1 MVAFDGVSE
10 RRALLARTRQETSRS
25 KTAASRRRARAT
37 RPQLASAPA
46 RLSQREVLLDE
57 AARQFNARGIAATSV
72 DQVAKRVGL
81 TRAAVYY
88 YVKDSED
95 LVFQCYL
102 RACQLTAEDLAQ
114 AHAHGQ
120 DDLERIKEF
129 VRRALAPERPQ
140 AAVVSE
146 IAYLSDAR
154 RTVIEAE
161 HGRNIAALEGFVR
174 DGIRAGTIRECDAH
188 VTAQAIFG
196 IVSWIVLS
204 PGWVGTGGDAAFA
217 LRMSEA
223 VVDHLEH
230 GLAASAATP
239 FLCRIDVK
247 TLASAPANMFDREHA
262 AAMKV
267 EQLLETAS
275 RLFNERG
282 LDGASLDQIAAALG
296 ATKGAL
302 YHYFSDKRELIL
314 RCYERSAALD
324 EKMTD
329 LAEHSGTT
337 GLERGMIGLHLNV
350 QAQVAG
356 PSPLV
361 PMIGFESIA
370 PGPRK
375 ALQGRLAQLHRR
387 FTDMGH
393 QGIADGSN
401 RRCDVDAIALA
412 GAGMFGWIP
421 KWLPAN
427 AAARRWEIAD
437 QMVDLSRLGLKPR

>member
-1 MVAFDGVSE
+1 MSE
-10 RRALLARTRQETSRS
+10 QREQPGRKKKPAGRRRTR
-25 KTAASRRRARAT
+25 AP
-37 RPQLASAPA
+37 RPQLAAAPPRA
-46 RLSQREVLLDE
+46 SQRETLLDE
-57 AARQFNARGIAATSV
+57 AAREFNARGIAATAV
-72 DQVAKRVGL
+72 NQVAKRVGL

-102 RACQLTAEDLAQ
+102 RACQLTADDL
-114 AHAHGQ
+114 AHAHEEGK
-120 DDLERIKEF
+120 DDVGRITGF

-146 IAYLSDAR
+146 IAYLSDAK
-154 RTVIEAE
+154 RTIIETE
-161 HGRNIAALEGFVR
+161 HGRNIAALESLVR
-174 DGIRAGTIRECDAH
+174 SGIRAGTIRECDAH
-188 VTAQAIFG
+188 VVAQAIFG

-204 PGWVGTGGDAAFA
+204 PGWVGQGGDAAFA
-217 LRMSEA
+217 LRMADA

-230 GLAASAATP
+230 GLAGTPAAA
-239 FLCRIDVK
+239 FSCRIDVK
-247 TLASAPANMFDREHA
+247 SLASAPANMFDREHA

-267 EQLLETAS
+267 EQVLETAA

-302 YHYFSDKRELIL
+302 YHYFADKRELIL

-324 EKMTD
+324 ERMTD
-329 LAEHSGTT
+329 LAEHSGSN
-337 GLERGMIGLHLNV
+337 GHERGMIGLHLNV
-350 QAQVAG
+350 QAQVGG

-361 PMIGFESIA
+361 PLIGFESIA
-370 PGPRK
+370 PGPRR
-375 ALQGRLAQLHRR
+375 ALQKRLAQLHWR
-387 FTDMGH
+387 FTEMGR

-421 KWLPAN
+421 KWLPAGD
-427 AAARRWEIAD
+427 AARRWEIAD
-437 QMVDLSRLGLKPR
+437 QMVELSRLGLRPR

>member
-1 MVAFDGVSE
+1 
-10 RRALLARTRQETSRS
+10 
-25 KTAASRRRARAT
+25 
-37 RPQLASAPA
+37 
-46 RLSQREVLLDE
+46 
-57 AARQFNARGIAATSV
+57 
-72 DQVAKRVGL
+72 
-81 TRAAVYY
+81 
-88 YVKDSED
+88 
-95 LVFQCYL
+95 
-102 RACQLTAEDLAQ
+102 
-114 AHAHGQ
+114 
-120 DDLERIKEF
+120 

-146 IAYLSDAR
+146 ILYLSDAK
-154 RTVIEAE
+154 RTVVEAE

-174 DGIRAGTIRECDAH
+174 TGIRAGTIRECDAH
-188 VTAQAIFG
+188 VAAQAIFG
-196 IVSWIVLS
+196 IVSWITLS
-204 PGWVGTGGDAAFA
+204 PGWVGKGGDAAFA
-217 LRMSEA
+217 LRMADA

-230 GLAASAATP
+230 GLAPSPAPP
-239 FLCRIDVK
+239 FSCRIDVRS
-247 TLASAPANMFDREHA
+247 LVSAPANMFDREHA

-282 LDGASLDQIAAALG
+282 LDGASLEQIAAALG

-302 YHYFSDKRELIL
+302 YHYFADKRELIL

-329 LAEHSGTT
+329 LAERSGSN
-337 GLERGMIGLHLNV
+337 GHERGMIGLHLNV

-361 PMIGFESIA
+361 PLIGFESIA

-375 ALQGRLAQLHRR
+375 ALQKRLAQLHWR
-387 FTDMGH
+387 FTEMGR

-412 GAGMFGWIP
+412 GAGIFGWIP
-421 KWLPAN
+421 KWLPAS
-427 AAARRWEIAD
+427 AAERRWEIAD
-437 QMVDLSRLGLKPR
+437 QMVDLSRLGLRPR

>member
-1 MVAFDGVSE
+1 MP
-10 RRALLARTRQETSRS
+10 RSRC
-25 KTAASRRRARAT
+25 ACRRRSSIISSTGSRAR
-37 RPQLASAPA
+37 P
-46 RLSQREVLLDE
+46 
-57 AARQFNARGIAATSV
+57 
-72 DQVAKRVGL
+72 
-81 TRAAVYY
+81 RA
-88 YVKDSED
+88 
-95 LVFQCYL
+95 
-102 RACQLTAEDLAQ
+102 
-114 AHAHGQ
+114 
-120 DDLERIKEF
+120 
-129 VRRALAPERPQ
+129 
-140 AAVVSE
+140 
-146 IAYLSDAR
+146 
-154 RTVIEAE
+154 
-161 HGRNIAALEGFVR
+161 
-174 DGIRAGTIRECDAH
+174 
-188 VTAQAIFG
+188 
-196 IVSWIVLS
+196 
-204 PGWVGTGGDAAFA
+204 
-217 LRMSEA
+217 
-223 VVDHLEH
+223 
-230 GLAASAATP
+230 P

-247 TLASAPANMFDREHA
+247 TLTSAPANMFDREHA

-267 EQLLETAS
+267 EQVLETAS

-329 LAEHSGTT
+329 LAERSGTT

-361 PMIGFESIA
+361 PLIGFESIA

-375 ALQGRLAQLHRR
+375 ALQSRLAQLHRR
-387 FTDMGH
+387 FTDMGR

-421 KWLPAN
+421 KWLPADARRAPLGDRRPDGRPVAAG
-427 AAARRWEIAD
+427 AAAR
-437 QMVDLSRLGLKPR
+437 

>member
-1 MVAFDGVSE
+1 MSE
-10 RRALLARTRQETSRS
+10 QRKQAGRDNP
-25 KTAASRRRARAT
+25 AAGRRRARAG
-37 RPQLASAPA
+37 RPRLASAPPQPT
-46 RLSQREVLLDE
+46 RREVLLDE
-57 AARQFNARGIAATSV
+57 AARQFNARGIAATGV
-72 DQVAKRVGL
+72 NQVARQVGL

-102 RACQLTAEDLAQ
+102 RACQLTADDL
-114 AHAHGQ
+114 AHAHEQ
-120 DDLERIKEF
+120 SKDDVGRIAAF

-146 IAYLSDAR
+146 IAYLSAAQ
-154 RTVIEAE
+154 RTVIETE

-174 DGIRAGTIRECDAH
+174 NGIRAGTIRDCDAH
-188 VTAQAIFG
+188 VVAQAIFG

-204 PGWVGTGGDAAFA
+204 PGWVGKGGDAAFA
-217 LRMSEA
+217 LRMADA

-230 GLAASAATP
+230 GLARSPAPP
-239 FLCRIDVK
+239 FNCRIDVK
-247 TLASAPANMFDREHA
+247 SLVSAPANMFDREHA
-262 AAMKV
+262 AALKV

-282 LDGASLDQIAAALG
+282 LDGTSLEQIAAALG

-302 YHYFSDKRELIL
+302 YHYFADKRELIL

-329 LAEHSGTT
+329 LAERSGGT
-337 GLERGMIGLHLNV
+337 GHDRGMIGLHLNV

-361 PMIGFESIA
+361 PLIGFESIA
-370 PGPRK
+370 AGPRK
-375 ALQGRLAQLHRR
+375 ALQKRLAQLHVR
-387 FTDMGH
+387 FTEMGR

-401 RRCDVDAIALA
+401 RQCDVDAIALA

-421 KWLPAN
+421 KWLPAG
-427 AAARRWEIAD
+427 ASERRWEIAD
-437 QMVDLSRLGLKPR
+437 EMVDLSRLGLRSR

>member
-1 MVAFDGVSE
+1 MSGQRE
-10 RRALLARTRQETSRS
+10 QQGRK
-25 KTAASRRRARAT
+25 KTAAGRRRTRT
-37 RPQLASAPA
+37 SRPQLATAPA
-46 RLSQREVLLDE
+46 RPSQRELLLDE
-57 AARQFNARGIAATSV
+57 AALQFNARGIAATPV
-72 DQVAKRVGL
+72 NHVAKRVGL

-102 RACQLTAEDLAQ
+102 RACQLTADDLAQ
-114 AHAHGQ
+114 AHEQ
-120 DDLERIKEF
+120 SKDDLGRISSF
-129 VRRALAPERPQ
+129 VRRALAPERPP

-146 IAYLSDAR
+146 IAYLS
-154 RTVIEAE
+154 EAKRALVETE
-161 HGRNIAALEGFVR
+161 HGRNIAALESFLR
-174 DGIRAGTIRECDAH
+174 EGIRAGTVRDCDTH
-188 VTAQAIFG
+188 VVAQAIFG

-204 PGWVGTGGDAAFA
+204 PGWVGQGSDAAFA
-217 LRMSEA
+217 LRMADA

-230 GLAASAATP
+230 GLASEPAPP
-239 FLCRIDVK
+239 FSCRIDVK
-247 TLASAPANMFDREHA
+247 SLVDTPLNMFDREHA
-262 AAMKV
+262 AAMKT

-329 LAEHSGTT
+329 LAERSGST
-337 GLERGMIGLHLNV
+337 GHERGMIGLHLNV

-361 PMIGFESIA
+361 PLIGLESIA

-375 ALQGRLAQLHRR
+375 ALQKRLAQLHRR
-387 FTDMGH
+387 FTEMGR
-393 QGIADGSN
+393 QGIVDGSN
-401 RRCDVDAIALA
+401 RSCDVDAIALA

-421 KWLPAN
+421 KWLPAG
-427 AAARRWEIAD
+427 AAQRRWEIAD
-437 QMVDLSRLGLKPR
+437 QMVELSRLGLRPRK

>member
-1 MVAFDGVSE
+1 LHSKLSDHLEGNVPK
-10 RRALLARTRQETSRS
+10 AREQKDRS
-25 KTAASRRRARAT
+25 KTAAGRRRARLA
-37 RPQLASAPA
+37 RPRLASAPA
-46 RLSQREVLLDE
+46 RPTQREILLDE

-72 DQVAKRVGL
+72 NQVAKRVGL

-88 YVKDSED
+88 YVKDGED

-102 RACQLTAEDLAQ
+102 RACQLTADDLA
-114 AHAHGQ
+114 HGHEHGK

-129 VRRALAPERPQ
+129 VRRALAPERPP

-146 IAYLSDAR
+146 IAYLSDAQ

-174 DGIRAGTIRECDAH
+174 DGIRAGTIRECDPH

-204 PGWVGTGGDAAFA
+204 PGWVGKGGDAAFA
-217 LRMSEA
+217 LRMAEA

-230 GLAASAATP
+230 GLAARPTAP

-247 TLASAPANMFDREHA
+247 TLVSAPANMFDREHA
-262 AAMKV
+262 AAMKI
-267 EQLLETAS
+267 EQVLETAS

-282 LDGASLDQIAAALG
+282 LDGVSLDQIAAALG

-302 YHYFSDKRELIL
+302 YHYFSDKRELVL
-314 RCYERSAALD
+314 RCYERSADLD
-324 EKMTD
+324 EKMAD
-329 LAEHSGTT
+329 LAERSGTT

-361 PMIGFESIA
+361 PLIGLESIA

-375 ALQGRLAQLHRR
+375 ALQSRLALLHFR
-387 FTDMGH
+387 FTQMGH

-421 KWLPAN
+421 KWLPAS

-437 QMVDLSRLGLKPR
+437 QMVDLSRLGLRPR

>member
-1 MVAFDGVSE
+1 MTKARE
-10 RRALLARTRQETSRS
+10 RSSTSKAAAGRRRTR
-25 KTAASRRRARAT
+25 AA

-46 RLSQREVLLDE
+46 RPTQREVLLDE
-57 AARQFNARGIAATSV
+57 AAQQFNARGIAATAV
-72 DQVAKRVGL
+72 NQVAKRVGL

-95 LVFQCYL
+95 LVFQCYQ
-102 RACQLTAEDLAQ
+102 RACQLTADDL
-114 AHAHGQ
+114 AHAHEQ
-120 DDLERIKEF
+120 SKDDVGRIAAF

-140 AAVVSE
+140 VAVVSE
-146 IAYLSDAR
+146 IAYLSDAK
-154 RTVIEAE
+154 RTLIETE
-161 HGRNIAALEGFVR
+161 HGRNIAALENFVR
-174 DGIRAGTIRECDAH
+174 SGIRAGTIRECDAH
-188 VTAQAIFG
+188 VVAQAIFG

-204 PGWVGTGGDAAFA
+204 PGWVGKGGDAASA
-217 LRMSEA
+217 LRMA
-223 VVDHLEH
+223 DAIVDHLEH
-230 GLAASAATP
+230 GLARTPAAP
-239 FLCRIDVK
+239 FSCRIDVK
-247 TLASAPANMFDREHA
+247 SLTSAPANMFDREHA
-262 AAMKV
+262 AAMKI
-267 EQLLETAS
+267 EQVLETAS

-329 LAEHSGTT
+329 LAEHSGGT

-361 PMIGFESIA
+361 PLIGFESIA

-375 ALQGRLAQLHRR
+375 ALQKRLAQLHWR
-387 FTDMGH
+387 FTEMGR

-412 GAGMFGWIP
+412 GAGIFGWIP
-421 KWLPAN
+421 KWLPAS

-437 QMVDLSRLGLKPR
+437 QMVELSRLGLRPR

>member
-1 MVAFDGVSE
+1 MSGQGKQQGKNKS
-10 RRALLARTRQETSRS
+10 
-25 KTAASRRRARAT
+25 AASRRRVRTA
-37 RPQLASAPA
+37 RPQLATAPA
-46 RLSQREVLLDE
+46 RPTQREALLDE
-57 AARQFNARGIAATSV
+57 AARQFNARGIAATAV
-72 DQVAKRVGL
+72 NQVAKRVGL

-102 RACQLTAEDLAQ
+102 RACQLTADDL
-114 AHAHGQ
+114 AHAHEDGK
-120 DDLERIKEF
+120 DDVGRITAF

-146 IAYLSDAR
+146 IAYLSAAK
-154 RTVIEAE
+154 RTVIESE
-161 HGRNIAALEGFVR
+161 HGRNISALESFVR
-174 DGIRAGTIRECDAH
+174 SGIRAGTIRDCDAH
-188 VTAQAIFG
+188 VVAQAIFG

-204 PGWVGTGGDAAFA
+204 PGWVGKGGDAAFA
-217 LRMSEA
+217 LRMA
-223 VVDHLEH
+223 DAIVDHLEH
-230 GLAASAATP
+230 GLANSPALP
-239 FLCRIDVK
+239 FNCRIDVRS
-247 TLASAPANMFDREHA
+247 LVGAPVNMFDREHA
-262 AAMKV
+262 AALKV

-302 YHYFSDKRELIL
+302 YHYFADKRELIL
-314 RCYERSAALD
+314 RCYERSAGLD
-324 EKMTD
+324 EKITD
-329 LAEHSGTT
+329 LAERSGRT

-350 QAQVAG
+350 QAQVVG

-361 PMIGFESIA
+361 PLIGFESIA

-375 ALQGRLAQLHRR
+375 ALQTRLARLHSR
-387 FTDMGH
+387 FTTMGRE
-393 QGIADGSN
+393 GIDDGSN

-421 KWLPAN
+421 KWLPAS
-427 AAARRWEIAD
+427 AAERRWEIAD
-437 QMVDLSRLGLKPR
+437 QMVDLSRLGLRPR

>member
-1 MVAFDGVSE
+1 MARARE
-10 RRALLARTRQETSRS
+10 RNSRNP
-25 KTAASRRRARAT
+25 AAGGRRGPRAT
-37 RPQLASAPA
+37 RPQLATAPA
-46 RLSQREVLLDE
+46 RPSQRELLLDE

-72 DQVAKRVGL
+72 NQVAKRVGL

-102 RACQLTAEDLAQ
+102 RACQLTADDL
-114 AHAHGQ
+114 AHAHEQGK
-120 DDLERIKEF
+120 DDVGRITAF
-129 VRRALAPERPQ
+129 VRRALAPERPP

-146 IAYLSDAR
+146 IAYLSDAKR
-154 RTVIEAE
+154 ALVEAE
-161 HGRNIAALEGFVR
+161 HGRNIAALESFVR
-174 DGIRAGTIRECDAH
+174 DGIRAGTVRDCDAH
-188 VTAQAIFG
+188 VVAQAIFG

-204 PGWVGTGGDAAFA
+204 PGWVGQGSDAAFA
-217 LRMSEA
+217 LRMADA
-223 VVDHLEH
+223 VVDHLEN
-230 GLAASAATP
+230 GLASSPAQP
-239 FLCRIDVK
+239 FSCRIDVK
-247 TLASAPANMFDREHA
+247 SLITAPANMFDREHA
-262 AAMKV
+262 AAMKI

-329 LAEHSGTT
+329 LAEHSGIT
-337 GLERGMIGLHLNV
+337 GHERGMIGLHLNV

-361 PMIGFESIA
+361 PLIGFESIA

-375 ALQGRLAQLHRR
+375 ALQKRLAQLHVR
-387 FTDMGH
+387 FTEMGR
-393 QGIADGSN
+393 QGVADGSN
-401 RRCDVDAIALA
+401 RNCDVDAIALA
-412 GAGMFGWIP
+412 GAGIFGWIP
-421 KWLPAN
+421 KWLPAG
-427 AAARRWEIAD
+427 AAERRWEIAD
-437 QMVDLSRLGLKPR
+437 QMVELSRLGLRPRR

>member
-1 MVAFDGVSE
+1 MA
-10 RRALLARTRQETSRS
+10 RAREQQGRNR
-25 KTAASRRRARAT
+25 AAAGRRRARAG

-46 RLSQREVLLDE
+46 RPTQREVLLDE
-57 AARQFNARGIAATSV
+57 AARQFNARGIAATAV
-72 DQVAKRVGL
+72 NQVAKRVGL

-102 RACQLTAEDLAQ
+102 RACQLTADDL
-114 AHAHGQ
+114 AHAHEDGK
-120 DDLERIKEF
+120 DDVGRISAF

-146 IAYLSDAR
+146 IAYLSDAK
-154 RTVIEAE
+154 RTVVEAE
-161 HGRNIAALEGFVR
+161 HGRNIAALESFVR
-174 DGIRAGTIRECDAH
+174 SGIRAGTIRECDAH
-188 VTAQAIFG
+188 VVAQAIFG

-204 PGWVGTGGDAAFA
+204 PGWVGKGGDAAFA
-217 LRMSEA
+217 LRMADA

-230 GLAASAATP
+230 GLARSPAPP
-239 FLCRIDVK
+239 FSCRIDVK
-247 TLASAPANMFDREHA
+247 SLVSSPANMFDREHA

-267 EQLLETAS
+267 DQLLETAS

-314 RCYERSAALD
+314 SCYERSAALD

-329 LAEHSGTT
+329 LAERSGST
-337 GLERGMIGLHLNV
+337 GHERGMIGLHLNV

-361 PMIGFESIA
+361 PLIGFESIA

-375 ALQGRLAQLHRR
+375 ALQKRLAQLHWR
-387 FTDMGH
+387 FTEMGR

-401 RRCDVDAIALA
+401 RQCDVDAIALA
-412 GAGMFGWIP
+412 GAGIFGWIP
-421 KWLPAN
+421 KWLPAS
-427 AAARRWEIAD
+427 AAERRWEIAD
-437 QMVDLSRLGLKPR
+437 QMVELSRLGLRPR

>member
-1 MVAFDGVSE
+1 MSG
-10 RRALLARTRQETSRS
+10 QGKQQGKS
-25 KTAASRRRARAT
+25 KSAASRRRVRAAP
-37 RPQLASAPA
+37 RPQLATVPA
-46 RLSQREVLLDE
+46 RPTQREVLLDE
-57 AARQFNARGIAATSV
+57 AARQFNARGIAATAV
-72 DQVAKRVGL
+72 NQVAKRVGL

-102 RACQLTAEDLAQ
+102 RACQLTADDL
-114 AHAHGQ
+114 AHAHEDGK
-120 DDLERIKEF
+120 DDVGRITAF

-146 IAYLSDAR
+146 IAYLSEAKR
-154 RTVIEAE
+154 SVIESE
-161 HGRNIAALEGFVR
+161 HGRNIAALESFVR
-174 DGIRAGTIRECDAH
+174 SGIRAGTIRDCDAH
-188 VTAQAIFG
+188 VVAQAIFG

-204 PGWVGTGGDAAFA
+204 PGWVGKGGDAAFA
-217 LRMSEA
+217 LRMA
-223 VVDHLEH
+223 DAIVDHLEH
-230 GLAASAATP
+230 GLASSPTP
-239 FLCRIDVK
+239 PFNCRIDVRS
-247 TLASAPANMFDREHA
+247 LVSAPVNMFDREHA
-262 AAMKV
+262 AALKV

-275 RLFNERG
+275 RMFNERG

-302 YHYFSDKRELIL
+302 YHYFADKRELIL

-324 EKMTD
+324 EKITD
-329 LAEHSGTT
+329 LAEGRGST

-361 PMIGFESIA
+361 PLIGFESIA

-375 ALQGRLAQLHRR
+375 ALQIRLARLHSR
-387 FTDMGH
+387 FTAMGRE
-393 QGIADGSN
+393 GIVDGSN
-401 RRCDVDAIALA
+401 RQCDVDAIALA

-421 KWLPAN
+421 KWL
-427 AAARRWEIAD
+427 AASAAERRWEIAD
-437 QMVDLSRLGLKPR
+437 QMVDLSRLGLRPR

>member
-1 MVAFDGVSE
+1 MAKTRE
-10 RRALLARTRQETSRS
+10 RSSRGSATAGRRRTR
-25 KTAASRRRARAT
+25 AG

-46 RLSQREVLLDE
+46 RPTQRESLLDE
-57 AARQFNARGIAATSV
+57 AARQFNARGIAAIAV
-72 DQVAKRVGL
+72 NQVAKRVGL

-95 LVFQCYL
+95 LVFQCYQ
-102 RACQLTAEDLAQ
+102 RACQLTADDLA
-114 AHAHGQ
+114 HAYEQ
-120 DDLERIKEF
+120 SKDDVGRIAAF

-140 AAVVSE
+140 VAVVSE
-146 IAYLSDAR
+146 IAYLSDAK
-154 RTVIEAE
+154 RTLVEAE
-161 HGRNIAALEGFVR
+161 HGRNIAALENFVR
-174 DGIRAGTIRECDAH
+174 NGIRAGTIRECDAH
-188 VTAQAIFG
+188 VVAQAIFG

-204 PGWVGTGGDAAFA
+204 PGWVGKGADAASA
-217 LRMSEA
+217 LRMA
-223 VVDHLEH
+223 DAIVDHLEH
-230 GLAASAATP
+230 GLARSPAAP
-239 FLCRIDVK
+239 FRCTIDVK
-247 TLASAPANMFDREHA
+247 SLSAAPANMFDREHA
-262 AAMKV
+262 AAMKI
-267 EQLLETAS
+267 EQVLETAS

-302 YHYFSDKRELIL
+302 YHYFSDKRELVL
-314 RCYERSAALD
+314 RCYERSASLD
-324 EKMTD
+324 EKFAD
-329 LAEHSGTT
+329 LAERGGST

-361 PMIGFESIA
+361 PLIGFESIA
-370 PGPRK
+370 PAPRK
-375 ALQGRLAQLHRR
+375 ALQKRLAKLHWR
-387 FTDMGH
+387 FTEMGR

-421 KWLPAN
+421 KWLPAS

-437 QMVDLSRLGLKPR
+437 QMVELSRLGLRPR

>member
-1 MVAFDGVSE
+1 LHPAVSDDLE
-10 RRALLARTRQETSRS
+10 SKLPKAREQQDRS
-25 KTAASRRRARAT
+25 KTAAGRRRARAA

-46 RLSQREVLLDE
+46 RPTQREALLDE

-72 DQVAKRVGL
+72 NQVAKRVGL

-88 YVKDSED
+88 YVKDGED

-102 RACQLTAEDLAQ
+102 RACQLTADDLAR
-114 AHAHGQ
+114 AHEHGK

-129 VRRALAPERPQ
+129 VRRALAPERPP

-146 IAYLSDAR
+146 IAYLSDAK
-154 RTVIEAE
+154 RTVIEAA
-161 HGRNIAALEGFVR
+161 HGRNIAALEQFVSA
-174 DGIRAGTIRECDAH
+174 GIRAQTIRECDPH

-204 PGWVGTGGDAAFA
+204 PGWVGKGGDAAFA
-217 LRMSEA
+217 LRMAEA

-230 GLAASAATP
+230 GLAASPTAP

-247 TLASAPANMFDREHA
+247 TLVSTPANMFDREHA

-302 YHYFSDKRELIL
+302 YHYFSDKRELVL
-314 RCYERSAALD
+314 RCYERSADLD

-329 LAEHSGTT
+329 LAERSGST

-361 PMIGFESIA
+361 PLIGFESIA

-375 ALQGRLAQLHRR
+375 ALQSRLAQLHRR
-387 FTDMGH
+387 FTEMGH

-421 KWLPAN
+421 KWLPAS

-437 QMVDLSRLGLKPR
+437 QMVDLSRLGLRPR

>member
-1 MVAFDGVSE
+1 MSGQRE
-10 RRALLARTRQETSRS
+10 HQGGK
-25 KTAASRRRARAT
+25 KTAARSRRTRAP

-46 RLSQREVLLDE
+46 RPSQREVLLDE

-72 DQVAKRVGL
+72 NQVAKRVGL

-88 YVKDSED
+88 YVKDGED

-102 RACQLTAEDLAQ
+102 RACQLTADDL
-114 AHAHGQ
+114 AHAHEHGT

-146 IAYLSDAR
+146 IAYLSDAK
-154 RTVIEAE
+154 RTVVEAE
-161 HGRNIAALEGFVR
+161 HGRNIAALESFVGN
-174 DGIRAGTIRECDAH
+174 GIRAGTLRDCDAH

-196 IVSWIVLS
+196 IVSWVVLS
-204 PGWVGTGGDAAFA
+204 PGWVGKGGDAAFA
-217 LRMSEA
+217 VRMSDA
-223 VVDHLEH
+223 IVDHLEH
-230 GLAASAATP
+230 GLARSPAAP

-247 TLASAPANMFDREHA
+247 TLTSAPANMFDREHA

-267 EQLLETAS
+267 DQVLETAS

-314 RCYERSAALD
+314 RCYERSADLD

-329 LAEHSGTT
+329 LAERSGST

-361 PMIGFESIA
+361 PLIGFESIA
-370 PGPRK
+370 AGPRK
-375 ALQGRLAQLHRR
+375 ALQSRLAQLHRR
-387 FTDMGH
+387 FTDMGRE
-393 QGIADGSN
+393 GIADGSN
-401 RRCDVDAIALA
+401 RTCDVDAIALA

-421 KWLPAN
+421 KWLPADS
-427 AAARRWEIAD
+427 ATRRWEIAD
-437 QMVDLSRLGLKPR
+437 QMVDLSRLGLRPR

>member
-1 MVAFDGVSE
+1 MSE
-10 RRALLARTRQETSRS
+10 QRKQAGRS
-25 KTAASRRRARAT
+25 KVAAGRRRSSVP

-46 RLSQREVLLDE
+46 RPSQRELLLDE
-57 AARQFNARGIAATSV
+57 AARQFNARGIAATAV
-72 DQVAKRVGL
+72 NQVAKRVGL

-102 RACQLTAEDLAQ
+102 RACQLTSDDLAR
-114 AHAHGQ
+114 AHAQGK
-120 DDLERIKEF
+120 DDVGRIAAF

-146 IAYLSDAR
+146 IAYLSDAK
-154 RTVIEAE
+154 RTVVESE
-161 HGRNIAALEGFVR
+161 HGRNIAALESFVR
-174 DGIRAGTIRECDAH
+174 SGIRAGTIRECDAH
-188 VTAQAIFG
+188 IVAQAIFG

-204 PGWVGTGGDAAFA
+204 PGWVGKGGDAASA
-217 LRMSEA
+217 RRLADA

-230 GLAASAATP
+230 GLASSPAAP
-239 FLCRIDVK
+239 FNCRIDVK
-247 TLASAPANMFDREHA
+247 SLVEAPANMFDREHA

-282 LDGASLDQIAAALG
+282 LDGASLDQIGSALG

-329 LAEHSGTT
+329 LAERSGSN
-337 GLERGMIGLHLNV
+337 GHERGMIGLHLNV
-350 QAQVAG
+350 QAQIAG

-361 PMIGFESIA
+361 PLIGFESIA

-375 ALQGRLAQLHRR
+375 ALQKRLAQLHVR
-387 FTDMGH
+387 FTEMGR

-421 KWLPAN
+421 KWLPAS

>member
-1 MVAFDGVSE
+1 MSE
-10 RRALLARTRQETSRS
+10 QRKQAGRS
-25 KTAASRRRARAT
+25 KVAAGRRRTSAP

-46 RLSQREVLLDE
+46 RPSQRELLLDE
-57 AARQFNARGIAATSV
+57 AARQFNARGIAATAV
-72 DQVAKRVGL
+72 NQVAKRVGL

-102 RACQLTAEDLAQ
+102 RACQLTSDDL
-114 AHAHGQ
+114 AHAHAEGK
-120 DDLERIKEF
+120 DDVGRIAAF

-146 IAYLSDAR
+146 IAYLSDAK
-154 RTVIEAE
+154 RTVVESE
-161 HGRNIAALEGFVR
+161 HGRNIAALESFVR
-174 DGIRAGTIRECDAH
+174 SGIRAGTIRECDAH
-188 VTAQAIFG
+188 IVAQAIFG

-204 PGWVGTGGDAAFA
+204 PGWVGKGGDAASA
-217 LRMSEA
+217 LRMADA
-223 VVDHLEH
+223 VVDHLEY
-230 GLAASAATP
+230 GLASSPAAP
-239 FLCRIDVK
+239 FNCRIDVK
-247 TLASAPANMFDREHA
+247 SLVEAPANMFDREHA
-262 AAMKV
+262 AAVKV

-282 LDGASLDQIAAALG
+282 LDGASLDQIGSALG

-329 LAEHSGTT
+329 LAERSGSN
-337 GLERGMIGLHLNV
+337 GHERGMIGLHLNV
-350 QAQVAG
+350 QAQIAG

-361 PMIGFESIA
+361 PLIGFESIA

-375 ALQGRLAQLHRR
+375 ALQKRLAQLHVR
-387 FTDMGH
+387 FTEMGR

-412 GAGMFGWIP
+412 GAGIFGWIP
-421 KWLPAN
+421 KWLPAS

-437 QMVDLSRLGLKPR
+437 QMVDLSRLGLRPR